1 MLLSTASLYFLSSLA
16 LRSAFAVV
24 FQGEVST
31 FNALRNA
38 DSGGNAVVATIYST
52 CVWYDVNGEV
62 IGTGPFCVS
71 TLINYML
78 QAMAS
83 AAESYAVADAS
94 SGPGMVQEHSKES
107 INRRSSDKNDAYS
120 GRPNVSLAQHAPDLR
135 VTHFTRSEVH
145 PLDGAAAHLNVF
157 GHDSALIVHTN
168 GSHAYAAF
176 EDVPALQE
184 RAFLR
189 TNHQY
194 FTFGGVNGIKMQAR
208 GLNGSAT
215 PAYVSDLQAFAS
227 QFANVT
233 DKSQRATFQENDSW
247 DYEVCDISERPLFYG
262 KIVAENNR
270 PGSDY
275 EDAKPIGCKT
285 AV

>member
-1 MLLSTASLYFLSSLA
+1 MLFSTTSLYFLSSLA
-16 LRSAFAVV
+16 LCSAFAVV

-38 DSGGNAVVATIYST
+38 DSGGNVVVATIYST
-52 CVWYDVNGEV
+52 CVWYDVNSEV
-62 IGTGPFCVS
+62 IGTGPLCVS

-83 AAESYAVADAS
+83 AAES
-94 SGPGMVQEHSKES
+94 
-107 INRRSSDKNDAYS
+107 R
-120 GRPNVSLAQHAPDLR
+120 RPNASLAQHVPDLH
-135 VTHFTRSEVH
+135 VTHFTRSAVH

-176 EDVPALQE
+176 EDVPA
-184 RAFLR
+184 F
-189 TNHQY
+189 
-194 FTFGGVNGIKMQAR
+194 
-208 GLNGSAT
+208 
-215 PAYVSDLQAFAS
+215 
-227 QFANVT
+227 
-233 DKSQRATFQENDSW
+233 QRATFQENDSW
-247 DYEVCDISERPLFYG
+247 DYEVCDTSEQPLFYG
-262 KIVAENNR
+262 KIVAEANR

-285 AV
+285 VA

>member
-1 MLLSTASLYFLSSLA
+1 MLFSTKSLYLLSSLA

-62 IGTGPFCVS
+62 IGTGPLCVY

-107 INRRSSDKNDAYS
+107 ITRRSSDKENAYS
-120 GRPNVSLAQHAPDLR
+120 GPPNASPAQHAPDLR
-135 VTHFTRSEVH
+135 VTHFTRSEIH

-157 GHDSALIVHTN
+157 GRDSALIVHTN

-176 EDVPALQE
+176 EDVPAL
-184 RAFLR
+184 
-189 TNHQY
+189 
-194 FTFGGVNGIKMQAR
+194 
-208 GLNGSAT
+208 
-215 PAYVSDLQAFAS
+215 
-227 QFANVT
+227 
-233 DKSQRATFQENDSW
+233 
-247 DYEVCDISERPLFYG
+247 
-262 KIVAENNR
+262 
-270 PGSDY
+270 
-275 EDAKPIGCKT
+275 
-285 AV
+285 

>member
-1 MLLSTASLYFLSSLA
+1 M
-16 LRSAFAVV
+16 AFAVV

-38 DSGGNAVVATIYST
+38 SSGGNAVVATIYST

-62 IGTGPFCVS
+62 IGTGPLCVS

-94 SGPGMVQEHSKES
+94 SGPGMVQEHSGES
-107 INRRSSDKNDAYS
+107 ITRRSNNKDDAHD
-120 GRPNVSLAQHAPDLR
+120 GRPNASLAQRASDVR

-157 GHDSALIVHTN
+157 GNGSALIVHTN
-168 GSHAYAAF
+168 GSHAYAGF
-176 EDVPALQE
+176 EDFPTLQE

-215 PAYVSDLQAFAS
+215 PAYVSDLQTFAS
-227 QFANVT
+227 KFANVT
-233 DKSQRATFQENDSW
+233 EESQRATFQENDSW
-247 DYEVCDISERPLFYG
+247 DYEVCDTSERSLFYG
-262 KIVAENNR
+262 KIVAEEDR
-270 PGSDY
+270 PGGDY
-275 EDAKPIGCKT
+275 EDAKAIGCKT
-285 AV
+285 AA